1 MEQASKLH
9 LLHLGGCLGHKALH
23 AHAPLAKSNVL
34 LWQKVINQTETND
47 ATDHDD
53 DDDEEEEGEIDYVMN
68 TLLSVMMPEKHH
80 STQAATLAITFLKQ
94 EGLQPAKNFSGT
106 SSKS

>member
-68 TLLSVMMPEKHH
+68 TLLSVMMPEKHSLH
-80 STQAATLAITFLKQ
+80 PSGNPCNYLPEAR
-94 EGLQPAKNFSGT
+94 GT
-106 SSKS
+106 SASKKFLWYE